1 LFTSA
6 KNNRHNFASFGTL
19 PRLSRIWLEGAG
31 ETPHF
36 RRSAHPPKEGK
47 IPMNKF
53 TIALA
58 SAASLAIVACA
69 EEPADTAMDDAAM
82 ADQMANDDAAMVGET
97 ANIVEVA
104 QGNPDFS
111 TLVAAVTS
119 ASLGETLSGD
129 GPYTVFAPTNAA
141 FEKIPQATRDELM
154 SEAGREDLTDILTYH
169 VVDGETMAAALT
181 AAIEGAGTGGYEIT
195 TVNGATLTATLV
207 DGNVVLTDAA
217 GNTSTVTGTDV
228 DASNGVIHSIDT
240 VLMPA

>member
-1 LFTSA
+1 
-6 KNNRHNFASFGTL
+6 
-19 PRLSRIWLEGAG
+19 
-31 ETPHF
+31 
-36 RRSAHPPKEGK
+36 
-47 IPMNKF
+47 MNKF
-53 TIALA
+53 AIALA

-69 EEPADTAMDDAAM
+69 EEPADTTAMDDAAM

-97 ANIVEVA
+97 DNIVQVA
-104 QGNPDFS
+104 QGNPEFS
-111 TLVAAVTS
+111 TLVSAVTT
-119 ASLGETLSGD
+119 AELGETLSGE

-154 SEAGREDLTDILTYH
+154 SEAGREDLTGILTYH
-169 VVDGETMAAALT
+169 VVEGETMAAALT
-181 AAIEGAGTGGYEIT
+181 AAIEAAGTEGYELT

-240 VLMPA
+240 VLMPE